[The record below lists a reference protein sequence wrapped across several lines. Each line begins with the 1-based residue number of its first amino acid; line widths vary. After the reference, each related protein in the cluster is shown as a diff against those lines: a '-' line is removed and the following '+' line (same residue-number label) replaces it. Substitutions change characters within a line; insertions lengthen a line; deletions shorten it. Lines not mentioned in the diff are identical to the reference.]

1 MQKLKLKT
9 RWVSQRED
17 LLGQNEGGV
26 SQLEKHCNGQK
37 MPGHY
42 GVFTTVQPSKLKL
55 ERRFLKIAKNH
66 PMNFLN

>member
-26 SQLEKHCNGQK
+26 SQLEKHCIGQK
-37 MPGHY
+37 MPGHS

-55 ERRFLKIAKNH
+55 ESRLSEDR
-66 PMNFLN
+66 